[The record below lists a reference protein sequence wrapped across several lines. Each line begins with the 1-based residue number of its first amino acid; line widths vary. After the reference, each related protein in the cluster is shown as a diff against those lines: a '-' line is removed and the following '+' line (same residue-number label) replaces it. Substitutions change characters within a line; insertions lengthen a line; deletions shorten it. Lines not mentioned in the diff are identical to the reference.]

1 MRLRIIA
8 GCSRLCVHI
17 SSARNLS
24 RNLQPLSE
32 HYVGLFIHL
41 TFLLRRLWDDLSGLS
56 PLLDK
61 LSLKCSVRWFQ
72 RAKSCRVIIYMIYSN
87 RLTKKQNAANTCNRI
102 AMVGSVEI
110 CVNVLRG
117 GLHWVF
123 WDSLAAKKRVSH
135 CGLPDLLF
143 VFLSFIPL
151 RASVVNLNMQQDA
164 CLSFNSTSAAA
175 QTKHLPI
182 KGK

>member
-1 MRLRIIA
+1 MEDKLFLILFSHCCCFLFLKTGSYSFQLFKRLLLFCRKAPVNVCWLQITWLFISMRLRIIA

-87 RLTKKQNAANTCNRI
+87 RLT
-102 AMVGSVEI
+102 
-110 CVNVLRG
+110 
-117 GLHWVF
+117 
-123 WDSLAAKKRVSH
+123 
-135 CGLPDLLF
+135 
-143 VFLSFIPL
+143 
-151 RASVVNLNMQQDA
+151 
-164 CLSFNSTSAAA
+164 TSKMLQIHA
-175 QTKHLPI
+175 I
-182 KGK
+182 E

>member
-1 MRLRIIA
+1 MLIIYFKINLGSRDLWNLELWRTSFFLFYFLIVVVFSFLKQVPIHFSCLRECLLFCRKAPVNVCWLQITWLFISMRLRIIA

-87 RLTKKQNAANTCNRI
+87 RLTKSKMLQIHAI
-102 AMVGSVEI
+102 E
-110 CVNVLRG
+110 
-117 GLHWVF
+117 
-123 WDSLAAKKRVSH
+123 
-135 CGLPDLLF
+135 
-143 VFLSFIPL
+143 
-151 RASVVNLNMQQDA
+151 
-164 CLSFNSTSAAA
+164 
-175 QTKHLPI
+175 
-182 KGK
+182 